1 MDELTFVLRVFLGTL
16 FLSTGMSKW
25 KNMQEHSVIVKEYRI
40 LPASSIHLFVRAETA
55 VELLAGVLLFLG
67 LFQTFGASLAV
78 LLLILYSF
86 AIALNLFRGRRE
98 ISCGCGG
105 VAGNHRISWLLVV
118 RNLLL
123 MLLAGWVF
131 FSPSQWGSI
140 ESLWIGEVSRLFN
153 LSVIQNVLMAWVA
166 LLFLAMINGVWEIY
180 VKVRLFLRRQ

>member
-1 MDELTFVLRVFLGTL
+1 MDELIFVLRVFLGTL

-25 KNMQEHSVIVKEYRI
+25 KKMQEHIAIVKEYRI
-40 LPASSIHLFVRAETA
+40 LPASSIPLFVRAEIA
-55 VELLAGVLLFLG
+55 VELLTGVLLFLG
-67 LFQTFGASLAV
+67 MFQTFGASLAS

-86 AIALNLFRGRRE
+86 AIALNLIRGRRE

-123 MLLAGWVF
+123 TMLAAWVF

-140 ESLWIGEVSRLFN
+140 ESLWIGEGSQFLS
-153 LSVIQNVLMAWVA
+153 LSVIQNVLVAWVV

-180 VKVRLFLRRQ
+180 AKVRLFLRRQ